1 MRRLLP
7 LLLLAACTAGP
18 PQGRVAYQPSP
29 AMDAQLVELQR
40 LRPQP
45 EPGLTPE
52 EALHQPRLLDAARAI
67 ENVRGLPYPDLPV
80 PRFQLIEA
88 EGVTGPLPARLYQPK
103 EANGTP
109 LILLYAGGG
118 FATPDL
124 DAADLMAR
132 ALVERTRDVVVVVGM
147 RPAPGARFPADHND
161 ALAVLGWAWK
171 NAHTWGANPARL
183 ALGGTGT
190 GALLALSTAIAARD
204 AHAAMPAHL
213 VLITPMAAP
222 PTRNAWARARPRQ
235 LEDVRWDLRQYTGGV
250 VPADPRLDPLHL
262 ADLHGLPPV
271 TMVLA
276 EGDPLRPD
284 AKALLDRLRAAG
296 VPVQARL
303 YQGAS
308 AEFFPL
314 GQKVPEAAGAEGF
327 VADQLRAAFG
337 TPAVKPTTPP

>member
-18 PQGRVAYQPSP
+18 PQGRVAYQPAP
-29 AMDAQLVELQR
+29 AMEAQLVELQR

-45 EPGLTPE
+45 YPDLTPE
-52 EALHQPRLLDAARAI
+52 EARRQPRLLDAARAI

-80 PRFQLIEA
+80 PGFQLIAA
-88 EGVTGPLPARLYQPK
+88 EGVTGPLPGRLYQPK
-103 EANGTP
+103 NPKNTP
-109 LILLYAGGG
+109 LILLFAGGG

-124 DAADLMAR
+124 DATDLTAR
-132 ALVERTRDVVVVVGM
+132 ALVERTGDVVVVVGM
-147 RPAPGARFPADHND
+147 RPAPGDRFPAAHND
-161 ALAVLGWAWK
+161 ALAVFGWARK
-171 NAHTWGANPARL
+171 NARNWGADPNRL
-183 ALGGTGT
+183 ALGGEGT
-190 GALLALSTAIAARD
+190 GALLALATAIAARD
-204 AHAAMPAHL
+204 QRAPMPDHL

-222 PTRNAWARARPRQ
+222 PADNAWARARPRTFTN
-235 LEDVRWDLRQYTGGV
+235 VRWDLHQYAGDPI
-250 VPADPRLDPLHL
+250 PADPRLDPLHL
-262 ADLHGLPPV
+262 ADLRGLPPV

-296 VPVQARL
+296 VPAQARL
-303 YQGAS
+303 FPGAS

-337 TPAVKPTTPP
+337 RS

>member
-1 MRRLLP
+1 MHRLLP

-18 PQGRVAYQPSP
+18 PQGRVAYQPTP
-29 AMDAQLVELQR
+29 AMEAQLVELQR

-52 EALHQPRLLDAARAI
+52 QARRQPRLLDAARAI

-80 PRFQLIEA
+80 PNFQLLEA

-103 EANGTP
+103 DAKGAP

-118 FATPDL
+118 FVTPDL
-124 DAADLMAR
+124 DAADLVAR
-132 ALVERTRDVVVVVGM
+132 SLVERTKDVAVVVAM
-147 RPAPGARFPADHND
+147 RPAPGDRFPTAHND
-161 ALAVLGWAWK
+161 AFAVLGWAWK
-171 NAHTWGANPARL
+171 NAHTWGADPSRV

-190 GALLALSTAIAARD
+190 GALLALATAIAARD
-204 AHAAMPAHL
+204 SHGAMPAHL
-213 VLITPMAAP
+213 ILITPMAAP
-222 PTRNAWARARPRQ
+222 PTHNAWARARPRL
-235 LEDVRWDLRQYTGGV
+235 LEDVRWDLRQYTGSP

-262 ADLHGLPPV
+262 ASLRGLPPV

-284 AKALLDRLRAAG
+284 AKALLDRLRAEG
-296 VPVQARL
+296 VPAQARL
-303 YQGAS
+303 YPGAS

-327 VADQLRAAFG
+327 VADQLRAAFR
-337 TPAVKPTTPP
+337 TQ